1 MKEFLSIAKLI
12 DSFQRLPG
20 IGHKTAEKMAYQV
33 LEMKDENV
41 EYFADALREVKAKI
55 HHCPICGAYTEDDVC
70 EVCANEM
77 RDKTKIMVVSYPK
90 DVIAFEKIG
99 AFDGVYHVLGGAL
112 SSVNGITI
120 DDLNISSLFDR
131 IQNQKVSEVI
141 IATPPNTEG
150 ETTALYL
157 ARVLS
162 STGVSVTR
170 IAYGLPLGGHLEYA
184 DALTLTKALEGRNKI

>member
-1 MKEFLSIAKLI
+1 MKELTSITKLT

-41 EYFADALREVKAKI
+41 EYFANALKEVKQRI
-55 HHCPICGAYTEDDVC
+55 HHCPICGSYTEQEVCDVC
-70 EVCANEM
+70 GNEM
-77 RDKTKIMVVSYPK
+77 RDKTKIMVVAYPK

-99 AFDGVYHVLGGAL
+99 AFDGVYHVLGGVL
-112 SSVNGITI
+112 SSINGVTI
-120 DDLNISSLFDR
+120 SDLNITNLFNR
-131 IQNQKVSEVI
+131 IKEQSVSEVI
-141 IATPPNTEG
+141 VATPPNTEG

-157 ARVLS
+157 AKILRN
-162 STGVSVTR
+162 TGVNVTR

-184 DALTLTKALEGRNKI
+184 DPLTLTKALEGRNKI

>member
-1 MKEFLSIAKLI
+1 MKEFRSIAKLI

-20 IGHKTAEKMAYQV
+20 IGYKTAEKMAYQV

-41 EYFADALREVKAKI
+41 EFFSDALKEVKKSI
-55 HHCPICGAYTEDDVC
+55 HHCHICGAYTEGEICDT
-70 EVCANEM
+70 CASES

-99 AFDGVYHVLGGAL
+99 AYDGVYHVLGGAL

-120 DDLNISSLFDR
+120 HDLNIPSLFDR
-131 IQNQKVSEVI
+131 IKEQKVTEVI
-141 IATPPNTEG
+141 VATNPNTEG

-157 ARVLS
+157 ARVLQN
-162 STGVSVTR
+162 TGVKVTR
-170 IAYGLPLGGHLEYA
+170 LAYGLPLGGHLEYA
-184 DALTLTKALEGRNKI
+184 DAMTLTRALEGRNKI

>member
-1 MKEFLSIAKLI
+1 MKELNSIAKLA

-20 IGHKTAEKMAYQV
+20 IGHKTAEKMAYQI

-41 EYFADALREVKAKI
+41 EYFADALREVKQKI
-55 HHCPICGAYTEDDVC
+55 HHCPICGAYTENAMCD
-70 EVCANEM
+70 VCANEV
-77 RDKTKIMVVSYPK
+77 RDKAKIMVVAYPK

-99 AFDGVYHVLGGAL
+99 AYDGVYHVLGGVL
-112 SSVNGITI
+112 SSINGITI
-120 DDLNISSLFDR
+120 ENLNISGLFDR
-131 IQNQKVSEVI
+131 IKDQEVEEI
-141 IATPPNTEG
+141 IVATPPNTEG

-157 ARVLS
+157 ARVLQE
-162 STGVSVTR
+162 TGIAVTR

>member
-1 MKEFLSIAKLI
+1 MKELKSISKLI

-33 LEMKDENV
+33 LEMKPENV
-41 EYFADALREVKAKI
+41 EYFADALKEVKARI
-55 HHCPICGAYTEDDVC
+55 HHCPICGAYTEDDIC
-70 EVCANEM
+70 EVCANEL
-77 RDKTKIMVVSYPK
+77 RDKTKIMVVSYAK

-99 AFDGVYHVLGGAL
+99 VFDGVYHVLNGAL
-112 SSVNGITI
+112 SSINGVTI
-120 DDLNISSLFDR
+120 SDLNINSLFER
-131 IQNQKVSEVI
+131 IKEQKVVEI
-141 IATPPNTEG
+141 ILATNPNTEG

-157 ARVLS
+157 AHILAE
-162 STGVSVTR
+162 TGVKVTR

>member
-1 MKEFLSIAKLI
+1 MKELSSIAKLT

-20 IGHKTAEKMAYQV
+20 IGHKTAEKMAYQI

-55 HHCPICGAYTEDDVC
+55 HHCPVCGAYTEDALCD
-70 EVCANEM
+70 VCANEM
-77 RDKTKIMVVSYPK
+77 RDKTKIMVVAYPK

-99 AFDGVYHVLGGAL
+99 AYDGVYHVLGGVL
-112 SSVNGITI
+112 SSINGITI
-120 DDLNISSLFDR
+120 ENLNIFSLFDR
-131 IQNQKVSEVI
+131 IKEQKAEEII

-157 ARVLS
+157 ARILNE
-162 STGVSVTR
+162 TGVKVTR

>member
-1 MKEFLSIAKLI
+1 MKEFRSIAKLI

-41 EYFADALREVKAKI
+41 QYFSDALKEVKEKI
-55 HHCPICGAYTEDDVC
+55 HHCPICGAYTENDICDVC
-70 EVCANEM
+70 ASDS
-77 RDKTKIMVVSYPK
+77 RDKSTIMVVSYPK

-112 SSVNGITI
+112 SSVNGISI
-120 DDLNISSLFDR
+120 SDLNTASLFER
-131 IQNQKVSEVI
+131 INEEKVKEVI
-141 IATPPNTEG
+141 IATNPDTEG

-157 ARVLS
+157 ARVLEN
-162 STGVSVTR
+162 TGVKVTR
-170 IAYGLPLGGHLEYA
+170 LAYGLPLGGHLEYA
-184 DALTLTKALEGRNKI
+184 DAMTLTRALEGRNKI

>member
-1 MKEFLSIAKLI
+1 MKELKSISKLI

-41 EYFADALREVKAKI
+41 KYFSDALREVKESV

-70 EVCANEM
+70 EICKSNSRNKQQVL
-77 RDKTKIMVVSYPK
+77 VVSYPK

-99 AFDGVYHVLGGAL
+99 SYNGVYHVLNGVL
-112 SSVNGITI
+112 SSVNGVGIE
-120 DDLNISSLFDR
+120 DLNVSSLFNR
-131 IQNQKVSEVI
+131 IKEEKITEVI
-141 IATPPNTEG
+141 IATEPTTEG

-157 ARVLS
+157 AKILE
-162 STGVSVTR
+162 STGVKVTR

-184 DALTLTKALEGRNKI
+184 DALTLSKALEGRNKI

>member
-1 MKEFLSIAKLI
+1 MKELKSISKLI

-33 LEMKDENV
+33 LEMKPENV
-41 EYFADALREVKAKI
+41 EYFADALKEVKNRI
-55 HHCPICGAYTEDDVC
+55 HHCPVCGAYTEDEIC
-70 EVCANEM
+70 EVCANEL
-77 RDKTKIMVVSYPK
+77 RDKTKIMVVSYAK

-99 AFDGVYHVLGGAL
+99 VFDGVYHVLNGAL
-112 SSVNGITI
+112 SSINGVTI
-120 DDLNISSLFDR
+120 NDLNINSLFER
-131 IQNQKVSEVI
+131 IKEQKVVEI
-141 IATPPNTEG
+141 ILATNPNTEG

-157 ARVLS
+157 AHVLAE
-162 STGVSVTR
+162 TGVKVTR

>member
-1 MKEFLSIAKLI
+1 MKEFSSIAKLI

-33 LEMKDENV
+33 LEMKDQNV
-41 EYFADALREVKAKI
+41 EYFADALREVKSKI
-55 HHCPICGAYTEDDVC
+55 HHCPICGAYTEDDIC

-112 SSVNGITI
+112 SSVNGVTI
-120 DDLNISSLFDR
+120 NDLNINTLFDR
-131 IQNQKVSEVI
+131 IKDQKVSEVI
-141 IATPPNTEG
+141 VATPPNTEG

-157 ARVLS
+157 ARILAN
-162 STGVSVTR
+162 TGVSVTR

>member
-1 MKEFLSIAKLI
+1 MKELKSISKLI

-33 LEMKDENV
+33 LEMKPENV
-41 EYFADALREVKAKI
+41 EYFADALKEVKQKI
-55 HHCPICGAYTEDDVC
+55 HHCPICGAYTEDEIC
-70 EVCANEM
+70 EVCSNEL
-77 RDKTKIMVVSYPK
+77 RDKTKIMVVSYAK

-99 AFDGVYHVLGGAL
+99 VFDGVYHVLNGAL
-112 SSVNGITI
+112 SSINGITI
-120 DDLNISSLFDR
+120 NDLNINSLFER
-131 IQNQKVSEVI
+131 IKEQKVVEVI
-141 IATPPNTEG
+141 VATNPTTEG

-157 ARVLS
+157 AHVLAE
-162 STGVSVTR
+162 TGVKVTR

>member
-1 MKEFLSIAKLI
+1 MKELNSIAKLT

-20 IGHKTAEKMAYQV
+20 IGHKTAEKMAYQI

-41 EYFADALREVKAKI
+41 EYFANALREVKTKI
-55 HHCPICGAYTEDDVC
+55 HHCPVCGAYTEDDLC
-70 EVCANEM
+70 DICANDM
-77 RDKTKIMVVSYPK
+77 RDKTKIMVVAYPK

-99 AFDGVYHVLGGAL
+99 VYDGVYHVLGGVL
-112 SSVNGITI
+112 SSINGITI
-120 DDLNISSLFDR
+120 NELNITSLFDR
-131 IQNQKVSEVI
+131 IKSQNVSEI
-141 IATPPNTEG
+141 IVATPPNTEG

-157 ARVLS
+157 ARVLQN
-162 STGVSVTR
+162 TGVSVTR

>member
-1 MKEFLSIAKLI
+1 MKELNSIAKLT

-20 IGHKTAEKMAYQV
+20 IGHKTAEKMAYQI

-41 EYFADALREVKAKI
+41 EYFANALREVKTKI
-55 HHCPICGAYTEDDVC
+55 HHCPVCGAYTEDDVC
-70 EVCANEM
+70 EICANDM
-77 RDKTKIMVVSYPK
+77 RDKTKILVVAYPK

-99 AFDGVYHVLGGAL
+99 VYDGVYHVLGGVL
-112 SSVNGITI
+112 SSINGITI
-120 DDLNISSLFDR
+120 NELNITSLFDR
-131 IQNQKVSEVI
+131 IKSQNVTEI
-141 IATPPNTEG
+141 IVATPPNTEG

-157 ARVLS
+157 ARVLQN
-162 STGVSVTR
+162 TGVNVTR

>member
-1 MKEFLSIAKLI
+1 MKEFSSIAKLI

-41 EYFADALREVKAKI
+41 EYFADALKEVKSKI
-55 HHCPICGAYTEDDVC
+55 HHCPICGSYTEDDVC
-70 EVCANEM
+70 EVCANEL
-77 RDKTKIMVVSYPK
+77 RDKTKVMVVSYPK

-120 DDLNISSLFDR
+120 SDLNISSLFDR
-131 IQNQKVSEVI
+131 IEKQKVTEVI
-141 IATPPNTEG
+141 VATPPNTEG

-157 ARVLS
+157 ARILAN
-162 STGVSVTR
+162 TGVSVTR

>member
-1 MKEFLSIAKLI
+1 MKELNSIAKLT

-20 IGHKTAEKMAYQV
+20 IGHKTAEKMAYQI

-41 EYFADALREVKAKI
+41 EYFANALKEVKAKI
-55 HHCPICGAYTEDDVC
+55 HHCPICGSYTEDDMC
-70 EVCANEM
+70 EVCANGM
-77 RDKTKIMVVSYPK
+77 RDKAKIMVVAYPK

-99 AFDGVYHVLGGAL
+99 AFDGVYHVLGGVL
-112 SSVNGITI
+112 SSVNGVTI
-120 DDLNISSLFDR
+120 SDLNISSLFDR
-131 IQNQKVSEVI
+131 IKTQNVSEI
-141 IATPPNTEG
+141 IVATPPNTEG

-157 ARVLS
+157 ARVLGE
-162 STGVSVTR
+162 TGVTVTR

>member
-1 MKEFLSIAKLI
+1 MKEFSSIAKLI

-41 EYFADALREVKAKI
+41 EYFADALREVKSKI

-70 EVCANEM
+70 EVCANET

-120 DDLNISSLFDR
+120 NDLNISSLFDR
-131 IQNQKVSEVI
+131 IEKQKVSEVI
-141 IATPPNTEG
+141 VATPPNTEG

-157 ARVLS
+157 ARILAN
-162 STGVSVTR
+162 TNVSVTR

>member
-1 MKEFLSIAKLI
+1 MKELKSISKLI

-33 LEMKDENV
+33 LEMKPENV
-41 EYFADALREVKAKI
+41 EHFADALKEVKEKI
-55 HHCPICGAYTEDDVC
+55 HHCPVCGAYTEGDVC
-70 EVCANEM
+70 EVCANEL
-77 RDKTKIMVVSYPK
+77 RDKTKIMVVSYAK

-99 AFDGVYHVLGGAL
+99 VFDGVYHVLNGAL
-112 SSVNGITI
+112 SSINGMTI
-120 DDLNISSLFDR
+120 NDLNINSLFER
-131 IQNQKVSEVI
+131 IKDQKVTEVI
-141 IATPPNTEG
+141 VATNPNTEG

-157 ARVLS
+157 AHILAN
-162 STGVSVTR
+162 TGVRVTR

>member
-1 MKEFLSIAKLI
+1 MKELKSISKLI

-33 LEMKDENV
+33 LEMKTENV
-41 EYFADALREVKAKI
+41 EYFADALKEVKEKI

-70 EVCANEM
+70 EVCANEL
-77 RDKTKIMVVSYPK
+77 RDKTKIMVVSYAK

-99 AFDGVYHVLGGAL
+99 VFDGVYHVLNGAL
-112 SSVNGITI
+112 SSINGVTI
-120 DDLNISSLFDR
+120 NDLNINSLFER
-131 IQNQKVSEVI
+131 IKDQKVVEVI
-141 IATPPNTEG
+141 IATNPNTEG

-157 ARVLS
+157 AHILAE
-162 STGVSVTR
+162 TGVKVTR

>member
-1 MKEFLSIAKLI
+1 MKELNSIAKLT

-20 IGHKTAEKMAYQV
+20 IGHKTAEKMAYQI

-41 EYFADALREVKAKI
+41 EYFADALREVKQKI
-55 HHCPICGAYTEDDVC
+55 HHCPICGAYTENAMCD
-70 EVCANEM
+70 VCANEM
-77 RDKTKIMVVSYPK
+77 RDKTKIMVVAYPK

-99 AFDGVYHVLGGAL
+99 AYDGVYHVLGGVL
-112 SSVNGITI
+112 SSINGITI
-120 DDLNISSLFDR
+120 ENLNISGLFDR
-131 IQNQKVSEVI
+131 IKDQKVEEI
-141 IATPPNTEG
+141 IVATPPNTEG

-157 ARVLS
+157 AKVLQE
-162 STGVSVTR
+162 TGIAVTR

>member
-12 DSFQRLPG
+12 DSFQCWPG

-141 IATPPNTEG
+141 VATPPNTEG

>member
-1 MKEFLSIAKLI
+1 MKEFSSIAKLI

-41 EYFADALREVKAKI
+41 EYFADALREVKSKI
-55 HHCPICGAYTEDDVC
+55 HHCPICGSYTEDDVC
-70 EVCANEM
+70 EVCANEL
-77 RDKTKIMVVSYPK
+77 RDKTKVMVVSYPK

-120 DDLNISSLFDR
+120 SDLNISSLFDR
-131 IQNQKVSEVI
+131 IEKQKVTEVI
-141 IATPPNTEG
+141 VATPPNTEG

-157 ARVLS
+157 ARILAN
-162 STGVSVTR
+162 TGVSVTR

>member
-1 MKEFLSIAKLI
+1 MKEFSSIAKLI

-41 EYFADALREVKAKI
+41 AYFSDALREVKAKI
-55 HHCPICGAYTEDDVC
+55 HHCPICGAYTEDEIC
-70 EVCANEM
+70 EVCANDM

-99 AFDGVYHVLGGAL
+99 AYDGVYHVLGGAL
-112 SSVNGITI
+112 SSVNGTTI
-120 DDLNISSLFDR
+120 SDLNVPSLFER
-131 IQNQKVSEVI
+131 IKEQKVSEVI
-141 IATPPNTEG
+141 VATPPNTEG

-157 ARVLS
+157 ARILAN
-162 STGVSVTR
+162 TGVSVTR

-184 DALTLTKALEGRNKI
+184 DALTLTQALEGRNKI

>member
-1 MKEFLSIAKLI
+1 MKELKSIAKLT

-20 IGHKTAEKMAYQV
+20 IGHKTAEKMAYQI
-33 LEMKDENV
+33 LEMKDEYV
-41 EYFADALREVKAKI
+41 EYFSDALKEVKAKI

-70 EVCANEM
+70 EICASDS
-77 RDKTKIMVVSYPK
+77 RDKTKLLVVSYPK

-99 AFDGVYHVLGGAL
+99 SFDGLYHVLGGVL
-112 SSVNGITI
+112 SSVNGVTI
-120 DDLNISSLFDR
+120 DNLNIKSLFYR
-131 IQNQKVSEVI
+131 IENSEINEII
-141 IATPPNTEG
+141 IATEPTIEG

-157 ARVLS
+157 AKILEHTNVN
-162 STGVSVTR
+162 VTR